1 MIFFQINPKV
11 LKDFLEILHRQSWRV
26 QETFFYVKIPRLV
39 ASFNSFCNFFQRR
52 IAIAFMDANPYLV
65 FLVFNLVTR
74 KPKQI
79 LLKLFYSSLIISFI
93 IEGRKNR
100 FRLTHFRPMFPFYIH
115 WKRQKTEGYLTFSG
129 GIETEHWPKMG

>member
-11 LKDFLEILHRQSWRV
+11 LKDFLEILHRQLLRV

-65 FLVFNLVTR
+65 FLIFNLVTR

-79 LLKLFYSSLIISFI
+79 LLKLFYSSLINNFFHYRGEKKPFSFNLFQANVPFLYPLKTS
-93 IEGRKNR
+93 ENR
-100 FRLTHFRPMFPFYIH
+100 RLSNVFR
-115 WKRQKTEGYLTFSG
+115 GYRNGTLA
-129 GIETEHWPKMG
+129 